1 MSLGKIQVEALPYF
15 AIIQAAKPCPLP
27 TNIIHAVLWFY
38 SFEYWQVSHQSR
50 VLFVTNRTN
59 SGNVLEGC
67 GNPTGSTRGWW
78 TGHGNDRSPV
88 DGEADRPGAARA
100 LRPACCRM
108 LSSLFL
114 TSKSQYPRRD
124 GLAKVSVHDHSPA
137 VQGQRRKEM
146 APFTSLEG
154 SIWIC
159 VPTKT
164 SHN

>member
-38 SFEYWQVSHQSR
+38 S
-50 VLFVTNRTN
+50 L
-59 SGNVLEGC
+59 GI
-67 GNPTGSTRGWW
+67 
-78 TGHGNDRSPV
+78 DRSVTSQEFCLSPTEPTLGMYWKAV
-88 DGEADRPGAARA
+88 GTLPGPLGADEQAMGTTGALWMEKRTDLEQHEP

-124 GLAKVSVHDHSPA
+124 GLAKVSVHDRSPA

-146 APFTSLEG
+146 APFTSLER